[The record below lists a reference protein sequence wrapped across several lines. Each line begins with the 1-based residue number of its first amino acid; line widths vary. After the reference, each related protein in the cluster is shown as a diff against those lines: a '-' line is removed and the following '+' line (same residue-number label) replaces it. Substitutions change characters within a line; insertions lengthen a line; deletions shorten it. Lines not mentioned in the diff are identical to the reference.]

1 MSFLEELKQAAA
13 HYGVA
18 LSEQQLNAFNKY
30 FELLVEWNE
39 KMNLT
44 AITETR
50 EVAVKHM
57 IDSLSCYDERY
68 FPIGCTVADVGTG
81 AGFPG
86 IPLKIFRP
94 DIKLTLLD
102 SLKKRLTFLET
113 VVNELNLSDV
123 KIVHIRA
130 EEAGRQ
136 KMYRH
141 SFTVAVS
148 RAVARLNVLCEF
160 CLPLVKVG
168 GCFIAMK
175 GAQYEIE
182 AQEAQRAV
190 EVLGGKIAEL
200 KKVYLPGI
208 EDTRAVIYIDKL
220 KETPSGYPRR
230 IGLPE
235 KKPL

>member
-1 MSFLEELKQAAA
+1 MSFLEDMKQAAD
-13 HYGVA
+13 HYGTV
-18 LSEQQLNAFNKY
+18 LSEQQLHAFHIY
-30 FELLVEWNE
+30 FKLLVDWNE

-44 AITETR
+44 AITEPQ

-57 IDSLSCYDERY
+57 IDSLSCYNERY
-68 FPIGCTVADVGTG
+68 FSAGCTVADVGTG

-94 DIKLTLLD
+94 DVKLTLLD

-113 VVNELNLSDV
+113 VVHELKLSDV
-123 KIVHIRA
+123 TIVHTRA

-136 KMYRH
+136 SLYRNN
-141 SFTVAVS
+141 FNVVVS

-175 GAQYEIE
+175 GAQYENEVRE
-182 AQEAQRAV
+182 ARRAV
-190 EVLGGKIAEL
+190 EVLGGEIAEL

-220 KETPSGYPRR
+220 GETPLLYPRR